1 MSTDTDTRPTCSAA
15 QSAVQQRIT
24 DQGLGAEFLPT
35 EWFRWMNENPERTS
49 IVTSWRVIEDWTA
62 EKVADIVW
70 VCSASAERRWT
81 FELHYR
87 GNRFIVNSADTNA
100 LDRIDA
106 ILAGVK
112 GA

>member
-24 DQGLGAEFLPT
+24 DQG
-35 EWFRWMNENPERTS
+35 FRWMNENPERTS

-70 VCSASAERRWT
+70 VCSAFAERRWT

>member
-24 DQGLGAEFLPT
+24 DQG
-35 EWFRWMNENPERTS
+35 FRWMKCLASDGGLWIAAERTS

-70 VCSASAERRWT
+70 VCSAFAERRWT